1 MAYTFTEKKRIR
13 KSFSTRPASDQIP
26 NLLEIQ
32 KASYRK
38 LLQAGVEPLQRI
50 DQGLQAAFKSVF
62 PIESYSG
69 AASLDFVCYRLGTP
83 VFDVRECQQRG
94 VVYSAPLHATLRLII
109 FDKSESGG
117 ANFPEPSFSRH
128 WTTLTRRS

>member
-1 MAYTFTEKKRIR
+1 MATTFTEKKRIR

-62 PIESYSG
+62 HSSACSG
-69 AASLDFVCYRLGTP
+69 D
-83 VFDVRECQQRG
+83 
-94 VVYSAPLHATLRLII
+94 I
-109 FDKSESGG
+109 
-117 ANFPEPSFSRH
+117 N
-128 WTTLTRRS
+128 TTA